1 MKIKTKLSINLYL
14 FVCTIFVVIMALY
27 WSYQEYNKTEESE
40 RLVGEMQKA
49 IFERTSLRDEYIQYQ
64 EERAKIQWQKKSEY
78 IVKLMDLASARF
90 KDDMSKVILGEVR
103 RKYEDTVTIF
113 SKIIENRER
122 NLNEKERVL
131 SREFENRLFSQ
142 ILLKTYAL
150 SDAAQELL
158 ESNRRTSKIAL
169 KRMNLFTVIFVVPI
183 MIATLANLIWLNTV
197 LRKRLEIICR
207 GAEIIG
213 SGNLDYRIDLRNKDE
228 FEDFSNE
235 FNAMGDKLKKSFVS
249 IKNLEKEI
257 TDRKRAEE
265 EREKLIH
272 ELQEAL
278 NKIKTLRGLIPICA
292 SCKKIR
298 DDKGYWNQIETYIR
312 DHSEADF
319 SHGICPECAKKLYP
333 ELYKEDIKNRKGNA
347 R

>member
-64 EERAKIQWQKKSEY
+64 EERAKIQWKKKSEY
-78 IVKLMDLASARF
+78 MVKLMDLASARF

-158 ESNRRTSKIAL
+158 ESNRRTSEIAL

-183 MIATLANLIWLNTV
+183 MIATLANLIWLNTL
-197 LRKRLEIICR
+197 LRKRLEIIRR

-213 SGNLDYRIDLRNKDE
+213 GGNLDYRIDLRNKDE

-257 TDRKRAEE
+257 TDRERAEE